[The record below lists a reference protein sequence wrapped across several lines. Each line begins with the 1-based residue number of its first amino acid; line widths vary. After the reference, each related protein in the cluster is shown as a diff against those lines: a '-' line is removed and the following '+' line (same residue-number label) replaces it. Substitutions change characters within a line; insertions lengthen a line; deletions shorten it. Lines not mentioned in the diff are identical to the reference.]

1 MSSSLKNNL
10 FIVFSAVI
18 YSLSLL
24 FFIIHDNYF
33 LLVLP
38 IVITVILISVFNFK
52 NLFFLLFFC
61 TPISVS
67 LADVTGLS
75 SVDMALPTEPILCGL
90 MILSILFIIYHYNS
104 FKDML
109 THPITLLIILYLFWM
124 FITCITSTMP
134 IVSFKFLLTRIWY
147 ILPMFFIGSFFF
159 KNTKN
164 ITYFILLYS
173 VPLTLVVLYTI
184 LKHSGYAF
192 DKESAHYMMSPFF
205 NDHTSYG
212 AMITFFIPLN
222 IALLFIHN
230 NNIFIKFITCCILFI
245 LFVGLVLSF
254 TRAAWLSLFIAFL
267 GGLVLRLKINQ
278 KVLFSSPLIIII
290 SVFFFQSFIIDLLEK
305 NTQNTS
311 DNLLEHTTSIS
322 NISTDASNV
331 ERINRWHCALYM
343 FYDKP
348 VFGWGPGTYQFQYA
362 PFQLLKY
369 NTVIRTNT
377 GDLGNAHSEYLGP
390 LAESGILGFLSFCL
404 LVYVVMYQAV
414 RLYYDVEN
422 SKIKILI
429 FFIIISLTTYFIH
442 GIFNNFLDTDK
453 ASIAIW
459 GSIAMIVAI
468 DSLNKKNKRK
478 DLKFE
483 NYFS

>member
-1 MSSSLKNNL
+1 MSNSLKNHL
-10 FIVFSAVI
+10 FIVCSAVI

-24 FFIIHDNYF
+24 FFIIHDNY
-33 LLVLP
+33 LALVAP
-38 IVITVILISVFNFK
+38 IFIAVIFISIFNFK

-61 TPISVS
+61 TPLSVS
-67 LADVTGLS
+67 LADVTGVS
-75 SVDMALPTEPILCGL
+75 GIDMALPTEPILFGL
-90 MILSILFIIYHYNS
+90 MILSVIFIIYHYNS
-104 FKDML
+104 FKDIF
-109 THPITLLIILYLFWM
+109 THPITVFILLYLLWM
-124 FITCITSTMP
+124 FITCITSSMP

-147 ILPMFFIGSFFF
+147 ILPMFFIGSVFF

-164 ITYFILLYS
+164 ITFFILLYS
-173 VPLTLVVLYTI
+173 IPLVLVVIYTVFR
-184 LKHSGYAF
+184 HAGYNF

-212 AMITFFIPLN
+212 AMIAFFIPLN

-230 NNIFIKFITCCILFI
+230 NNIFIKFIACCILVI
-245 LFVGLVLSF
+245 LLVGLVLSF
-254 TRAAWLSLFIAFL
+254 TRAAWLSLFLAVM
-267 GGLVLRLKINQ
+267 GGVVLRFKINR
-278 KVLFSSPLIIII
+278 KLLFSSPLLII
-290 SVFFFQSFIIDLLEK
+290 VLGFFFQSYIIDVLES

-390 LAESGILGFLSFCL
+390 LAESGIFGFLSFSL

-414 RLYYDVEN
+414 RLYYEVKN
-422 SKIKILI
+422 SKMKILT
-429 FFIIISLTTYFIH
+429 FFITISLTTYFIH

-459 GSIAMIVAI
+459 GSMAMIVAI
-468 DSLNKKNKRK
+468 DFLNRKNKYK
-478 DLKFE
+478 DSKFE